1 MDLPFDLVETVHD
14 VNGKPFIIDTLEKDI
29 FMALPCEREIILNQF
44 FYVQRP
50 IVLEILDILK
60 SLDLCQEYVTGF
72 WILTEKG
79 RILQPYIREL
89 THPSRLMK

>member
-1 MDLPFDLVETVHD
+1 MDLPFDLVETVYD

-29 FMALPCEREIILNQF
+29 FMALPCEIEIIFNEF

-50 IVLEILDILK
+50 VVLEILDILK

-72 WILTEKG
+72 WIRHRAEISAKTE
-79 RILQPYIREL
+79 IAAENPC
-89 THPSRLMK
+89 